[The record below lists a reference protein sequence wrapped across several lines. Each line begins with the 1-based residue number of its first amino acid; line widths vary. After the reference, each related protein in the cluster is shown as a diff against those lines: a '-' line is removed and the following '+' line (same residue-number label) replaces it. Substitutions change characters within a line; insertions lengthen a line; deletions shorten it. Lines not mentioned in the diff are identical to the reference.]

1 MCDSD
6 TKVTPALLS
15 FSLCNMYILP
25 SSTQCTRWHMIG
37 RPSFFGGGR
46 PKSGD
51 FDKKKQNDT
60 KFNPF
65 CCFFSYLAKRIKIHI
80 FAKNL
85 KNIFR
90 MENCIF
96 CDLIK
101 ENDPIKIPEQGKD
114 YSIIK
119 GMFIK
124 GLKVRKRVL
133 QLRNH
138 WWLAI
143 RIPTVKLKIPGKAFL
158 KSESRT
164 SVTFKL

>member
-1 MCDSD
+1 
-6 TKVTPALLS
+6 
-15 FSLCNMYILP
+15 
-25 SSTQCTRWHMIG
+25 
-37 RPSFFGGGR
+37 
-46 PKSGD
+46 
-51 FDKKKQNDT
+51 
-60 KFNPF
+60 
-65 CCFFSYLAKRIKIHI
+65 
-80 FAKNL
+80 
-85 KNIFR
+85 

-96 CDLIK
+96 CDLIN

-158 KSESRT
+158 KSESQT
-164 SVTFKL
+164 SVTFILTLAIYQWERLGLSKYATMKKL

>member
-1 MCDSD
+1 MAYDWS
-6 TKVTPALLS
+6 A
-15 FSLCNMYILP
+15 I
-25 SSTQCTRWHMIG
+25 
-37 RPSFFGGGR
+37 FFGGGR

>member
-96 CDLIK
+96 CNLIN

-119 GMFIK
+119 EI
-124 GLKVRKRVL
+124 
-133 QLRNH
+133 
-138 WWLAI
+138 
-143 RIPTVKLKIPGKAFL
+143 
-158 KSESRT
+158 
-164 SVTFKL
+164 